1 MKHKRLL
8 FNLMALCVGLSASAQ
23 ISVYADDGVM
33 AGWTGT
39 ITRSWGTDFGITY
52 YWAGNQPYLD
62 IADKVT
68 PQIQRFD
75 MPPEI
80 NIKDMYVD
88 QASNILYFCGTTA
101 SPHHTV
107 LIGEGVLGRIDLGYM
122 SSIEW
127 IIIPTVSELT
137 KLVEYDNGGQQ
148 QVAAIGI
155 YHWAVEPYTYAQY
168 YFVECPDAS
177 SATTMAATTQLSM
190 FAPDE
195 RYDDIVLTDKFVVC
209 FGYDKSP
216 RINSICYRK
225 TYKNNLYDPIFD
237 SIHHFAKGDDALSV
251 THTTSMDED
260 RVITSYLYIDASNF
274 GTRLRTIDVAGD
286 VMIHSQEYFQNDKTA
301 PTDIVYIPADNS
313 VVVMHDFYFA
323 GSTNSNFIYI
333 DPLPGAPYI
342 TNMEF
347 RPGEYMLSM
356 TMHDSHYYL
365 AGKGPS
371 WFLKDK
377 LVPPSGIPSPDC
389 PAKDILKIE
398 MQENL
403 EHLST
408 PFSISPGPC
417 PCLDYTASPVPITYY
432 FNNPCINY

>member
-1 MKHKRLL
+1 

-52 YWAGNQPYLD
+52 YWVGNQPYLD
-62 IADKVT
+62 IADKLT
-68 PQIQRFD
+68 LQIHRFD

-80 NIKDMYVD
+80 NIKDMFVD
-88 QASNILYFCGTTA
+88 QATNTLYFCGTTA

-107 LIGEGVLGRIDLGYM
+107 LIGEGVLGRINLGSL

-127 IIIPTVSELT
+127 IIIPMVSELT

-168 YFVECPDAS
+168 YFVDCPDAS
-177 SATTMAATTQLSM
+177 SALTMAASTQLSK
-190 FAPDE
+190 FAPEE
-195 RYDDIVLTDKFVVC
+195 RYYDIMLTDNYVVC
-209 FGYDKSP
+209 FGYDIAP

-225 TYKNNLYDPIFD
+225 TYKTNLSNPIFND
-237 SIHHFAKGDDALSV
+237 IHYFAKSDYTYSI
-251 THTTSMDED
+251 THTTSLDED
-260 RVITSYLYIDASNF
+260 RIITSYLYIDSTIF
-274 GTRLRTIDVAGD
+274 STRLRTIDVAGD
-286 VMIHSQEYFQNDKTA
+286 VMIHSQEYFQNDKTD
-301 PTDIVYIPADNS
+301 PTDIVHIPTDNS

-333 DPLPGAPYI
+333 DPFPYAPY
-342 TNMEF
+342 TASFEF
-347 RPGEYMLSM
+347 RPGKCMLSM

-377 LVPPSGIPSPDC
+377 LVPSSGYPDPDC
-389 PAKDILKIE
+389 PALNKLDIDLLD
-398 MQENL
+398 NL
-403 EHLST
+403 VHLST
-408 PFSISPGPC
+408 PYNLVPDPCICTDYNAPLAFLPYNFS
-417 PCLDYTASPVPITYY
+417 
-432 FNNPCINY
+432 NPCINQ